1 MYKDSNSGLTPEA
14 ILGRNYRDTDMDAY
28 YREFSKIM
36 DCLSV
41 CFLSLEVFERLDNHL
56 AVGLCVFG
64 IGDELLN
71 LGLVFLNPVT
81 IGGQRRLLLFSG
93 P

>member
-1 MYKDSNSGLTPEA
+1 MHSMENFLKSW
-14 ILGRNYRDTDMDAY
+14 IV
-28 YREFSKIM
+28 
-36 DCLSV
+36 SV
-41 CFLSLEVFERLDNHL
+41 CVFCHWRYLRGWIITWQW
-56 AVGLCVFG
+56 VCVCLVL
-64 IGDELLN
+64 GDELLN